1 MNITEDALKT
11 LYTRVAQYCHT
22 KYGEEPDRIEIDEYG
37 TINARFITYHHGD
50 SDETTECISIEN
62 LTEDLDAVA
71 AERKRVME
79 EAQKK
84 QEEEQKRQNA
94 LRIEREKQQRKEQ
107 YLKLKKEFEG

>member
-11 LYTRVAQYCHT
+11 LHTRVAQYCIA
-22 KYGEEPDRIEIDEYG
+22 KYGEEPDRLEIYSDG
-37 TINARFITYHHGD
+37 SIAARFITYHC
-50 SDETTECISIEN
+50 SETDETIESISLEN

-79 EAQKK
+79 EARKK
-84 QEEEQKRQNA
+84 QEEEQKRQNT

-107 YLKLKKEFEG
+107 YLRLKKEFEG